1 MMRWCRQQR
10 PMPVGATRSS
20 AGRRGLGRLVRVALI
35 GIGVAM
41 GAGAAGCATLVPR
54 LEAPQLIVTGI
65 ALGGGSMQQQR
76 IRLTL
81 HATNPNPRN
90 IAIRGIDCNLD
101 LEGMS
106 FAQGMTDAAFTL
118 PALGAVDFAVDVTA
132 NLNTALVA
140 LAGSLG
146 RSTVDYHFYGRVH
159 LSNGVMRTIPFDGT
173 GRVRL

>member
-1 MMRWCRQQR
+1 MRWCRQR
-10 PMPVGATRSS
+10 PVPVGAARRS
-20 AGRRGLGRLVRVALI
+20 AARRGLGRLVGLALI
-35 GIGVAM
+35 SVGVAM
-41 GAGAAGCATLVPR
+41 GIGAAGCATLVPR

-65 ALGGGSMQQQR
+65 ALGSGNMQQQQ

-81 HATNPNPRN
+81 HATNPNPRS

-101 LEGMS
+101 LGGMP
-106 FAQGMTDAAFTL
+106 FAQGMTGAAFTL
-118 PALGAVDFAVDVTA
+118 PALGAVDFDLDVTA
-132 NLNTALVA
+132 NLNTALMA

-159 LSNGVMRTIPFDGT
+159 LSNGVVRTIPFDGT